1 MKVGDLVK
9 LNSKFYNFSEGY
21 GFGIVTHM
29 SICPHDGYAIY
40 EVAWS
45 GRRFQPAHTN
55 HVLKDL
61 ELVNES
67 R

>member
-9 LNSKFYNFSEGY
+9 LNSKFYRFSDGY

-29 SICPHDGYAIY
+29 STCPHDGYAVY
-40 EVAWS
+40 KVSWS
-45 GRRFQPAHTN
+45 GKVFDPAHTN
-55 HVLKDL
+55 HVIEDL